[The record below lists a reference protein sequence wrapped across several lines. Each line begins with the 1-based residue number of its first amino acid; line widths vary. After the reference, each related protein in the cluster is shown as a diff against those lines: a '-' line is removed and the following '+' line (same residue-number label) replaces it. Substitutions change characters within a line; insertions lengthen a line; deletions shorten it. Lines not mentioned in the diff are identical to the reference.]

1 MCTERKLNTNLSLS
15 MSTSDTKPQATD
27 RKEKSLLGAADRLL
41 FDGGG
46 LVVTET
52 TSMGL
57 TPPRHSRKQQFNSS
71 GSRRHMSYLGG
82 GGLNEKNNS
91 KQCETQSEQLK
102 ETTDI
107 T

>member
-1 MCTERKLNTNLSLS
+1 MWMCTQRKTNTNLSLS

-71 GSRRHMSYLGG
+71 GSRRHMSYLRR
-82 GGLNEKNNS
+82 
-91 KQCETQSEQLK
+91 
-102 ETTDI
+102 DF
-107 T
+107 